1 MRTLRKNWSKLAG
14 AFAGAI
20 LAVCAVYACVSAWGQ
35 TAPVLTIAP
44 SGSNA
49 VVVSITNGVTN
60 GLYQIY
66 YREDLSTNSQ
76 WFYFTNGTAG
86 QTNFYINIGD
96 TITGFF
102 EAAYN
107 SSFVTPTITV
117 IIQSPTNGAVVY

>member
-14 AFAGAI
+14 AVACGI

-35 TAPVLTIAP
+35 TAPGLTITP
-44 SGSNA
+44 TGSSE
-49 VVVSITNGVTN
+49 VLISITNGVSN

-66 YREDLSTNSQ
+66 YREDLTTNSQ
-76 WFYFTNGTAG
+76 WFYFTNGIAG
-86 QTNFYINIGD
+86 QTNFRASMGD
-96 TITGFF
+96 TIMGFF

-107 SSFVTPTITV
+107 PSFVTPTITV